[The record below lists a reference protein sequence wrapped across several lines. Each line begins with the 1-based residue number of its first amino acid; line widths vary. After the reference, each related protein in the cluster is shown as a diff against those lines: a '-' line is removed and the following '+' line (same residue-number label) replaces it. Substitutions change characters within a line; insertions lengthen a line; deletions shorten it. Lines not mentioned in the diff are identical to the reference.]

1 MTQSQP
7 RRFRPALL
15 ACAVALA
22 LGGCAVAPQPF
33 KQEDR
38 LARIKTDQGVL
49 AAQQSPVSAPL
60 TLADAV
66 ARALKYNMDHRL
78 KQMENALATNQ
89 ADLAKYDLLPKL
101 TVQAG
106 YSQRDSYPASSSM
119 DIATGAQSLVPSTS
133 QEKDRQTSD
142 LGLTWNMLDFGVSY
156 WQAQQQHDRAFIAEE
171 RRRKTAQTLV
181 QGVQQAYWLAAG
193 AQQLETRVN
202 DLIKRVHATLED
214 TRKARQDRLKPGVE
228 VLNYQRSLL
237 ELVRQLE
244 PIRNELG
251 QAKPRLASLMNMKP
265 GQDFSL
271 AIPARLDVPRMGEKV
286 AQLEE
291 QALLN
296 RPELA
301 EADYQERISVAET
314 KKAMLRIL
322 PGIEFSLGAHRD
334 ENRFLVDKNWADGG
348 ARLTWNLLGLLSAR
362 QSLANADQQVEIAR
376 TQRLALNMAVLSQVH
391 VALRDFE
398 GKQREFG
405 MAEELESVDGEIY
418 TAARESTESGAD
430 NRLALIRAEASALVS
445 ELRKWQAYSNLSLA
459 WAQLKSSVG
468 VDALPEKVASHELPA
483 LAQAIDQQL
492 QTPLKRAP
500 EAPKPTEPAAA
511 RPEVAPATQA
521 KIEPAAPALV
531 QAQAEQGA
539 PWWQP
544 AQAGKGRGV
553 VLAATER

>member
-1 MTQSQP
+1 MTQPQSQ
-7 RRFRPALL
+7 RFRPALL

-38 LARIKTDQGVL
+38 VARIKTDQAAL
-49 AAQQSPVSAPL
+49 ASHQAPVTGPL

-66 ARALKYNMDHRL
+66 ARALKYNMEHRL
-78 KQMENALATNQ
+78 KQMENALAANQ

-106 YSQRDSYPASSSM
+106 YSQRDSYPASASM
-119 DIATGAQSLVPSTS
+119 DIATGTQSLVPSTS
-133 QEKDRQTSD
+133 QEKDRQTAD
-142 LGLTWNMLDFGVSY
+142 LGLTWNLLDFGVSY

-193 AQQLETRVN
+193 AQRLEARVD
-202 DLIKRVHATLED
+202 DLLKRAHATLED

-228 VLNYQRSLL
+228 ILNYQRSLL

-251 QAKPRLASLMNMKP
+251 QAKPRLASLMNMRP
-265 GQDFSL
+265 GQGFTLD
-271 AIPARLDVPRMGEKV
+271 IPAQLDIPKMGEQV

-291 QALLN
+291 QALLH
-296 RPELA
+296 RPELS
-301 EADYQERISVAET
+301 EADYQERIGVAET
-314 KKAMLRIL
+314 KKAMLRLL

-362 QSLANADQQVEIAR
+362 QTLAHADRQVEIAR

-405 MAEELESVDGEIY
+405 MARELEGVDGELY
-418 TAARESTESGAD
+418 SASRESTESGAE
-430 NRLALIRAEASALVS
+430 NRLALIRAEAGALVS
-445 ELRKWQAYSNLSLA
+445 ELRKWQAYSNLALA

-468 VDALPEKVASHELPA
+468 VDALPEKVATHELPA
-483 LAQAIDQQL
+483 LAQAIEGQF
-492 QTPLKRAP
+492 QTPLRRAP
-500 EAPKPTEPAAA
+500 EPTDVPVQQTAEPAPA
-511 RPEVAPATQA
+511 RPETAPA
-521 KIEPAAPALV
+521 P
-531 QAQAEQGA
+531 QAEADA
-539 PWWQP
+539 PWWKP
-544 AQAGKGRGV
+544 AQAGGVGRG
-553 VLAATER
+553 